1 MVGGIMLVVEMVS
14 THLAQSGRKEN
25 HMSTEPPQQ
34 FDPLK
39 YKETTREQWQT
50 AAEPWHRWGPTL
62 EEWLGKATEVMLD
75 MAEVGPGAR
84 VLDVAAGAGR
94 QTIAAAK
101 RVGSAGYVLATDIS
115 SNILQFASAGAQEE
129 GLTNVDTRVMDGE
142 ELEELEEE
150 SFDAV
155 ICRVGLIYFPDQ
167 QRALKGMLR
176 ALKPG
181 GKIAAVVYS
190 TPENNKFFSIPVSI
204 IRRRAQLPPPLP
216 GQPGPFSLG
225 GEGVLEEAYRQAGFR
240 EVRTQLVPSP
250 LRLSSAAECVRFER
264 ESFGALHQMLSG
276 LPESGRGAVWEEIGQ
291 ELSQFEGADGFEGP
305 CEMVV
310 GAGVK

>member
-1 MVGGIMLVVEMVS
+1 
-14 THLAQSGRKEN
+14 
-25 HMSTEPPQQ
+25 MSTEPTQQ
-34 FDPLK
+34 FDPIK

-50 AAEPWHRWGPTL
+50 AAEPWHRWGPTV
-62 EEWLGKATEVMLD
+62 EEWLGQATEVMLE

-84 VLDVAAGAGR
+84 VLDVAAGAGG

-101 RVGSAGYVLATDIS
+101 RVGPTGYVLATDIS
-115 SNILQFASAGAQEE
+115 PNILQFASAAAREE
-129 GLTNVDTRVMDGE
+129 GLTNIETRVMDGE
-142 ELEELEEE
+142 ELEELEEG

-155 ICRVGLIYFPDQ
+155 ISRVGLIYFPDQ
-167 QRALKGMLR
+167 QRALTGMLR

-181 GKIAAVVYS
+181 GRIAAIVYS

-225 GEGVLEEAYRQAGFR
+225 GDGVLEEAYRQAGFR
-240 EVRTQLVPSP
+240 EVRTKIVPSP
-250 LRLSSAAECVRFER
+250 LHLPSAAECVRFER

-276 LPESGRGAVWEEIGQ
+276 LPEPERGTVWEEIEE
-291 ELSQFEGADGFEGP
+291 ELRQFEGADGFEGP

-310 GAGVK
+310 GVGVK

>member
-1 MVGGIMLVVEMVS
+1 VVERVS
-14 THLAQSGRKEN
+14 TRFTGSGRKEN
-25 HMSTEPPQQ
+25 HMSNERARQ
-34 FDPLK
+34 FDPAR
-39 YKETTREQWQT
+39 YKETTKEQWQA
-50 AAEPWHRWGPTL
+50 AAEQWHRWGPTL
-62 EEWLGKATEVMLD
+62 EEWLGEATEAMLD

-84 VLDVAAGAGR
+84 VLDVAAGAGG

-101 RVGSAGYVLATDIS
+101 RVGPTGYVLATDIS
-115 SNILQFASAGAQEE
+115 SNILEFASAAAHEE
-129 GLTNVDTRVMDGE
+129 GLTNIEPRVMDGE
-142 ELEELEEE
+142 ELEGELEEE

-155 ICRVGLIYFPDQ
+155 ICRVGLIYFPNQ
-167 QRALKGMLR
+167 QRALTGMLR
-176 ALKPG
+176 VLKPG
-181 GKIAAVVYS
+181 RKIAAVVYS
-190 TPENNKFFSIPVSI
+190 TPENNEFFSIPISI
-204 IRRRAQLPPPLP
+204 IRRRAQLPPPLS

-225 GEGVLEEAYRQAGFR
+225 GDGVLEEAYRRAGFR

-276 LPESGRGAVWEEIGQ
+276 LPESKRGAVWEEIEE
-291 ELSQFEGADGFEGP
+291 ELRRFEGVDGFEGQ

>member
-1 MVGGIMLVVEMVS
+1 MSS
-14 THLAQSGRKEN
+14 TD
-25 HMSTEPPQQ
+25 PVQQ
-34 FDPLK
+34 FDPVK

-62 EEWLGKATEVMLD
+62 EEWLGQATEVMLD

-84 VLDVAAGAGR
+84 VLDVAAGAGG

-101 RVGSAGYVLATDIS
+101 RVGSTGYVLATDIS
-115 SNILQFASAGAQEE
+115 ANILEFASGAAEEE
-129 GLTNVDTRVMDGE
+129 GLSNVETRVIDGE
-142 ELEELEEE
+142 ELEELGEGT
-150 SFDAV
+150 FDAV
-155 ICRVGLIYFPDQ
+155 ISRVGLIYFPDQ
-167 QRALKGMLR
+167 QRALTGILR
-176 ALKPG
+176 ALKSG

-225 GEGVLEEAYRQAGFR
+225 GDGVLEGAYRQAGFR
-240 EVRTQLVPSP
+240 EVRTQVVPSP
-250 LRLSSAAECVRFER
+250 LRLPSAAECVRFER

-276 LPESGRGAVWEEIGQ
+276 LPESERGAVWEEIEE
-291 ELSQFEGADGFEGP
+291 ELGQFEGADGFEGP
-305 CEMVV
+305 CEMIV